1 VDVAPDA
8 ATGWHGPRIP
18 FRRPRAECATAA
30 GRRVLSCGVTLEL
43 TDEQEAV
50 VDAVIA
56 WRDELARPYVTI
68 GGYAGTGKTT
78 ILGPLRTRLAMAY
91 KGARVAF
98 CAFTGKAAS
107 VLRAK
112 LKRHHALRREDYCGT
127 IHGLIYEAEA
137 DELGRLATWHRRG
150 EIPFDLIIIDEAS
163 MVGEGLWA
171 DLCAFGIPIV
181 AIGDHGQL
189 PPIEGTLNLV
199 AEPELR
205 LETIHRQAAD
215 NPIIK
220 LSLLARTEGAI
231 PFGTFG
237 PGVEKLPRG
246 DEATDLRLDQIF
258 SAFDAE
264 TLVLCGYNR
273 TRIALNRHI
282 REKLGIEGE
291 GLVPGERIICLQ
303 NNWGARQHPVFN
315 GMLGTVVSAEPESEE
330 GVLHWYNVVFQMDG
344 EDRMYIG
351 QISAHQIDRPT
362 RVDQVDGL
370 LPLEIGDRF
379 DRGYALTVHKA
390 QGSQARRVVLF
401 EQKSR
406 FWEGEAYRRWLY
418 TAVTRAEEEL
428 LIVA

>member
-1 VDVAPDA
+1 M
-8 ATGWHGPRIP
+8 
-18 FRRPRAECATAA
+18 ECATAA
-30 GRRVLSCGVTLEL
+30 RPDDLSCGVGVEL
-43 TDEQEAV
+43 TAEQEAV
-50 VDAVIA
+50 VDAVLD
-56 WRDELARPYVTI
+56 WRGALPRPYITI

-78 ILGPLRTRLAMAY
+78 ILGPLRSRLALEY
-91 KGARVAF
+91 KGTRVAF

-107 VLRAK
+107 VLRTK
-112 LKRHHALRREDYCGT
+112 LKRHRALRKDDYCGT
-127 IHGLIYEAEA
+127 IHSLIYEAEA
-137 DELGRLATWHRRG
+137 DELGRLANWHRKG
-150 EIPFDLIIIDEAS
+150 EIPFDLIIVDEAS
-163 MVGEGLWA
+163 MVGENLWS
-171 DLCAFGIPIV
+171 DLGAFGIPIV

-205 LETIHRQAAD
+205 LETIHRQAAGH
-215 NPIIK
+215 PIIR

-231 PFGTFG
+231 PFGEFG
-237 PGVEKLPRG
+237 QGVEKLPRG
-246 DEATDLRLDQIF
+246 DEETDRKLDRVFAT
-258 SAFDAE
+258 FDAD

-273 TRIALNRHI
+273 TRINLNHLI

-303 NNWGARQHPVFN
+303 NNWSARQHPVFN
-315 GMLGTVVSAEPESEE
+315 GMLGTVVSAEPESEG
-330 GVLHWYNVVFQMDG
+330 GVLHWYNVLFQMDG

-351 QISAHQIDRPT
+351 QISAHQ
-362 RVDQVDGL
+362 VDQPKRVEQVEGL

-390 QGSQARRVVLF
+390 QGSQARRVILF

-406 FWEGEAYRRWLY
+406 FWEGDAYRRWLY

>member
-1 VDVAPDA
+1 MPID
-8 ATGWHGPRIP
+8 
-18 FRRPRAECATAA
+18 
-30 GRRVLSCGVTLEL
+30 L
-43 TDEQEAV
+43 TREQRTV
-50 VDAVIA
+50 VDAVLD
-56 WRDELARPYVTI
+56 WRRELARPFITV

-78 ILGPLRTRLAMAY
+78 ILGPLRQNLADEFE
-91 KGARVAF
+91 GTRVAF

-107 VLRAK
+107 VLRSK
-112 LKRHHALRREDYCGT
+112 LKVHRALRKEDYCGT

-137 DELGRLATWHRRG
+137 DELGRLFTWHRVD
-150 EIPFDLIIIDEAS
+150 EIPFDLIVVDEAS
-163 MVGEGLWA
+163 MVGERLWA
-171 DLCAFGIPIV
+171 DLSAFGIPVV

-220 LSLLARTEGAI
+220 LSLLARTEGEI
-231 PFGTFG
+231 PFGHFG
-237 PGVEKLPRG
+237 PGVEKLPRADDATG
-246 DEATDLRLDQIF
+246 DRLEREFAQ
-258 SAFDAE
+258 FDAE
-264 TLVLCGYNR
+264 TMVLCGYNR

-303 NNWGARQHPVFN
+303 NNWSARQHPVFN

-330 GVLHWYNVVFQMDG
+330 GVLHWYNVLFQMDG

-351 QISAHQIDRPT
+351 QISAHQIDQPK
-362 RVDQVDGL
+362 RVEQVEGL

-390 QGSQARRVVLF
+390 QGSQARRVILF